1 MKVLSGLSINKGLP
15 DIAPGSWGSGM
26 NSRKRKGL
34 AYGTDWLSGAVP
46 TGLDASKYQNPKRY
60 LSDSQ
65 CWDAYRRC
73 SDLRASV
80 DSIVRRVAT
89 FDWVVNPVI
98 DPHDDRYA
106 DILRVCERVRG
117 FLLRPN
123 KNGDTW
129 QEIMTS
135 FLTDTLIY
143 DAGVLELVYD
153 MEGALR
159 ELVPLKGSSI
169 SPVIDEHGRILEYQ
183 QNSLDEGV
191 PRHVYHYQQE
201 EDEDQPTF
209 SPDEIIYFSL
219 FKNTTNPEGNPL
231 IEALIYEIIG
241 LLRANQH
248 AMLNLDADEI
258 PSGILVLAGIAGRAA
273 DEAKADLQ
281 KLKGQ
286 DHKIRVMTTPDPSGV
301 GAKWLQ
307 LKRTPKDIEM
317 RSVIMDLRRAV
328 YRTFGVMPI
337 EMGLTE
343 DMPRATATA
352 QLDVSSSHLVTPI
365 LELLQA
371 KINSKVIPALL
382 QDESL
387 SSLISFSFD
396 RESRLTPK
404 EQQELAATHQTYV
417 RNGIMT
423 RNEIRGVLGMLP
435 LPGGDVATLEVAGM
449 PTSLSSFGEAPP
461 VEQDYQVEPFT
472 TEQLD
477 EELEDDNVVVEE
489 E

>member
-1 MKVLSGLSINKGLP
+1 VKVLSGLSINKGVP
-15 DIAPGSWGSGM
+15 DLVPGSWGEMG
-26 NSRKRKGL
+26 SRNRKGM
-34 AYGTDWLSGAVP
+34 AYGGDWLPGPAPGGVN
-46 TGLDASKYQNPKRY
+46 ASKYQNSNRY
-60 LSDSQ
+60 LSSRQ

-89 FDWVVNPVI
+89 FDWVVNPTI
-98 DPHDDRYA
+98 DPHDERYGA
-106 DILRVCERVRG
+106 VLQVCQKVRG
-117 FLLRPN
+117 FLLKPN
-123 KNGDTW
+123 RNGDTW
-129 QEIMTS
+129 QEIMTA
-135 FLTDTLIY
+135 FLTDTLVY

-153 MEGALR
+153 MNGALQ
-159 ELVPLKGSSI
+159 ELVPLNGSSI
-169 SPVIDEHGRILEYQ
+169 SPVLDDYGRILEYE
-183 QNSLDEGV
+183 QNNSQGDVPGYLHYNQDDDEEANF
-191 PRHVYHYQQE
+191 R
-201 EDEDQPTF
+201 
-209 SPDEIIYFSL
+209 PDEIIYFSL
-219 FKNTTNPEGNPL
+219 FKNTTNPAGNPL
-231 IEALIYEIIG
+231 IEALVYEIIG

-258 PSGILVLAGIAGRAA
+258 PPGILVLAGIAGRAA
-273 DEAKADLQ
+273 EEAKADLQ

-371 KINSKVIPALL
+371 KINSQVIPSYLHNE
-382 QDESL
+382 DI
-387 SSLISFSFD
+387 SSLISFTFD

-404 EQQELAATHQTYV
+404 EQQDLASTHQTYV

-449 PTSLSSFGEAPP
+449 PTALDSFGSPP
-461 VEQDYQVEPFT
+461 PLNEDFQVEDFST
-472 TEQLD
+472 DDLD
-477 EELEDDNVVVEE
+477 EELKEEAVVLEE
-489 E
+489 

>member
-1 MKVLSGLSINKGLP
+1 MKVLSGLSINRGLP
-15 DIAPGSWGSGM
+15 DIAPGSWGSGI
-26 NSRKRKGL
+26 NSRNRKGL
-34 AYGTDWLSGAVP
+34 AYGSDWLSGPVP
-46 TGLDASKYQNPKRY
+46 GGLDSSKYQNPNRY
-60 LSDSQ
+60 LSNGQ

-89 FDWVVNPVI
+89 FDWVVSPTI
-98 DPHDDRYA
+98 DPHDERYGEV
-106 DILRVCERVRG
+106 LKVCEKVRG
-117 FLLRPN
+117 FLLKPN
-123 KNGDTW
+123 RNGDTW
-129 QEIMTS
+129 QEIMTA
-135 FLTDTLIY
+135 FLTDTLVY

-153 MEGALR
+153 MDGTLR

-169 SPVIDEHGRILEYQ
+169 SPVLDDHGRILEYQ
-183 QNSLDEGV
+183 QNSLEENV
-191 PRHVYHYQQE
+191 PRYAYHSQE
-201 EDEDQPTF
+201 EEGGEPTF
-209 SPDEIIYFSL
+209 NPDEIIYFSL

-231 IEALIYEIIG
+231 IEALVYEIIG

-273 DEAKADLQ
+273 EEAKADLQ

-371 KINSKVIPALL
+371 KINSQVIPSYLHNE
-382 QDESL
+382 DI
-387 SSLISFSFD
+387 SSLISFTFD

-404 EQQELAATHQTYV
+404 EQQELASTHQTYV

-449 PTSLSSFGEAPP
+449 PTSLDSFGSPP
-461 VEQDYQVEPFT
+461 PLEENFQVEDFS
-472 TEQLD
+472 TEDLD
-477 EELEDDNVVVEE
+477 EELNEEVEGLE

>member
-1 MKVLSGLSINKGLP
+1 MGIKIGGGIKINRGLP
-15 DIAPGSWGSGM
+15 SVGVGSWGSGI
-26 NSRKRKGL
+26 SARRRKGL
-34 AYGTDWLSGAVP
+34 AYSSDWLGGAVP
-46 TGLDASKYQNPKRY
+46 GKLNMANYENPYRF
-60 LSDSQ
+60 LSNDQ

-89 FDWVVNPVI
+89 FDWVVSPVI
-98 DPHDDRYA
+98 DPHDERYA
-106 DILRVCERVRG
+106 DVLRVCEKVRG

-123 KNGDTW
+123 RNGDTW
-129 QEIMTS
+129 QEIMTA
-135 FLTDTLIY
+135 FLTDTLVY

-153 MEGALR
+153 MRGALR
-159 ELVPLKGSSI
+159 ELVPLRGSSVA
-169 SPVIDEHGRILEYQ
+169 PVLDDVGRVLEYE
-183 QNSLDEGV
+183 QNSLAQNIPAYI
-191 PRHVYHYQQE
+191 PRDDSE
-201 EDEDQPTF
+201 EMPTF
-209 SPDEIIYFSL
+209 SPDEIIFFSL
-219 FKNTTNPEGNPL
+219 FKNTSNPSGNPL
-231 IEALIYEIIG
+231 IEALVYEIIG

-273 DEAKADLQ
+273 EEAKADLQ

-317 RSVIMDLRRAV
+317 RSVISDLRRAV

-382 QDESL
+382 QDENV
-387 SSLISFSFD
+387 SSLINFSFD

-449 PTSLSSFGEAPP
+449 PTSLASFGEAPP

-472 TEQLD
+472 TEELD
-477 EELEDDNVVVEE
+477 EEIDEDLDGVEE
-489 E
+489 